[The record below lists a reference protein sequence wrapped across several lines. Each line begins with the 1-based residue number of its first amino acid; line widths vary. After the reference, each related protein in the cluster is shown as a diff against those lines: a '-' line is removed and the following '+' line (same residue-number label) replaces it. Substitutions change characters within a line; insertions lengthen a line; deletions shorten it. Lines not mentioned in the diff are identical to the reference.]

1 MKAEDIQI
9 GKSYYMTNRYSVTQ
23 CFRVIAL
30 EVLNKRSVKV
40 RGTVKK
46 KKKNA
51 TYKEFSVP
59 ISALHKTPDKAVQG
73 YLQHHPNKRKKKRK
87 KQFRSDNDK

>member
-1 MKAEDIQI
+1 MKAEDIEI
-9 GKSYYMTNRYSVTQ
+9 GKSYYMTNHYSVTQ

-30 EVLNKRSVKV
+30 EVLNEHSVKV
-40 RGTVKK
+40 RGTT

-59 ISALHKTPDKAVQG
+59 ISALHKTPDKAVRG
-73 YLQHHPNKRKKKRK
+73 YLQHHPNKKKKKRK
-87 KQFRSDNDK
+87 RAKEQV